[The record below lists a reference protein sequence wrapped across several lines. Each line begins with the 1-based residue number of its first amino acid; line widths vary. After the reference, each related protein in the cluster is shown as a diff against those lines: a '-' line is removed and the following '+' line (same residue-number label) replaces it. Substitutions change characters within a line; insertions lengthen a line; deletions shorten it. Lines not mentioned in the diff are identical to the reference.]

1 MCYFKVCF
9 SNCRFIKK
17 CTSVLFQKG
26 VCVVP
31 FYRPLLHA
39 TWTWVSWRFKLTP
52 LVKRSTPFTRSVIS
66 TELSTFGLFLNL
78 NKLDANVLKLLYLH
92 HISISYQFAA
102 VCTVISTF
110 LWYIDLMDSWVLQWK
125 RISFMESVLPFIS
138 CEQCWCYRHQ
148 NSSQWQ
154 LEAYRN
160 SLSQSEW
167 QRAAL
172 MKL

>member
-78 NKLDANVLKLLYLH
+78 NRLDANVLKLLYLH

-125 RISFMESVLPFIS
+125 RIYFMESVLPLSLVSSAGVIGTKIAHNDS
-138 CEQCWCYRHQ
+138 WRHTEI
-148 NSSQWQ
+148 
-154 LEAYRN
+154 LYH
-160 SLSQSEW
+160 SLNGKGQP
-167 QRAAL
+167 
-172 MKL
+172 

>member
-1 MCYFKVCF
+1 MCYFKVRF
-9 SNCRFIKK
+9 SNCRFIFEK

-110 LWYIDLMDSWVLQWK
+110 LWYIDLMDSWKCCNGRGFLSW
-125 RISFMESVLPFIS
+125 
-138 CEQCWCYRHQ
+138 
-148 NSSQWQ
+148 
-154 LEAYRN
+154 
-160 SLSQSEW
+160 SQSCLLSLVSSASVIGTKIAHNDSWRHTEILYHSLNGKG
-167 QRAAL
+167 QP
-172 MKL
+172 